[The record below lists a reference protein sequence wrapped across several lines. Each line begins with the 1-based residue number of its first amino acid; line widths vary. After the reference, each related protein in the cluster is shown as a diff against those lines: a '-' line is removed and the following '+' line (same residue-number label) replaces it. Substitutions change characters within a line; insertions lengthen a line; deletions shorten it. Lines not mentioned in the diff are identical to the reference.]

1 MTYASPAKLP
11 ELDSPELDRR
21 SGKYL
26 IFLLGIEEFGIRV
39 TQVQEIMGIQ
49 EITPIP
55 QTPAFIKGVINL
67 RGKVIPLLDLRLKFG
82 FPPEPYTS
90 RTCIIVV
97 RTRPGR
103 EQLTTGIIVDE
114 VAEVANLIAQDIED
128 APDFGKGVETAY
140 LLGMATVKDK
150 VKILIDIDEVLRNQE
165 IHSLDVL
172 TQR

>member
-1 MTYASPAKLP
+1 MSSAAPAQP
-11 ELDSPELDRR
+11 TDLDAPDANPRT
-21 SGKYL
+21 GKYL
-26 IFLLGIEEFGIRV
+26 IFLLGLEEFGIRV

-49 EITPIP
+49 EITTIP
-55 QTPAFIKGVINL
+55 QTPPFIKGVINL

-114 VAEVANLIAQDIED
+114 VAEVANLVAQDIED
-128 APDFGKGVETAY
+128 APDFGKGVETNY
-140 LLGMATVKDK
+140 LLGMAKVKDK
-150 VKILIDIDEVLRNQE
+150 VKILIDIDEILRSPE
-165 IHSLDVL
+165 LHTLDAL
-172 TQR
+172 SQR